1 MRGGDGLV
9 ANGLVADG
17 AIINYCDMNLV
28 LCDTLPPRRRVW
40 HARLAAGAFVSFW
53 IDHFER
59 PSSIASH
66 AASPV
71 VL

>member
-40 HARLAAGAFVSFW
+40 HVEACGSSQSG
-53 IDHFER
+53 
-59 PSSIASH
+59 PSGM
-66 AASPV
+66 
-71 VL
+71 

>member
-9 ANGLVADG
+9 ANGLVADGAEAYSEERCRLLRRLVADG

-40 HARLAAGAFVSFW
+40 HVEACGFVSIW
-53 IDHFER
+53 T
-59 PSSIASH
+59 
-66 AASPV
+66 
-71 VL
+71 